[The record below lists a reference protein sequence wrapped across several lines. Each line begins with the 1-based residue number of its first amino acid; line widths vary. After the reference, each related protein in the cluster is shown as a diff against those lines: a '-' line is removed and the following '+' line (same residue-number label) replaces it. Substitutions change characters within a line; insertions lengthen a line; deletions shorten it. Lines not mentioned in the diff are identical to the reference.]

1 MRRPLRSLTQPLP
14 GPDEAELAVA
24 VALAS
29 AVNGHALNGHAGNG
43 ALAVPALKPAEEP
56 ITTGS
61 NAPRAASLTVEQAIG
76 AQIRQHRK
84 KLDITSAELAATA
97 KISPGMVSKI
107 ENGQISSSLSTLT
120 ALASA
125 LNVPISSLFAS
136 YDERRD
142 CSFVKAGQGV
152 VIERR
157 GTKAGHI
164 YELLGHSLG
173 SDMVVE
179 PFLITLTE
187 DAAPYT
193 AFRHSGVE
201 LIYMLTGRVLY
212 RHADQAYE
220 LAPGD
225 TLFFDASAQ
234 HGPEELISVP
244 MTYLSIIVYPKE

>member
-1 MRRPLRSLTQPLP
+1 MRMPLRTLDRPAELR
-14 GPDEAELAVA
+14 GGIEAEPNQVVPAA
-24 VALAS
+24 IK
-29 AVNGHALNGHAGNG
+29 NGQP
-43 ALAVPALKPAEEP
+43 AVPDPRVGAEVA
-56 ITTGS
+56 GS
-61 NAPRAASLTVEQAIG
+61 SASAPRASSVTVEQAIG
-76 AQIRQHRK
+76 AQIRQQRK

-97 KISPGMVSKI
+97 KISPGMISKI

-125 LNVPISSLFAS
+125 LNVPIAALFAG
-136 YDERRD
+136 YDDRRD
-142 CSFVKAGQGV
+142 CSFVKAGQGDIV
-152 VIERR
+152 DRR
-157 GTKAGHI
+157 GTKSGHI

-187 DAAPYT
+187 EATAYS
-193 AFRHSGVE
+193 AFRHAGVE
-201 LIYMLTGRVLY
+201 LIYMLSGSVGY
-212 RHADQAYE
+212 RHADKVYE
-220 LAPGD
+220 LQPGD

>member
-1 MRRPLRSLTQPLP
+1 MRMPLRTLDRPPEIT
-14 GPDEAELAVA
+14 GGIEIELNKAAPAAVK
-24 VALAS
+24 
-29 AVNGHALNGHAGNG
+29 NGQA
-43 ALAVPALKPAEEP
+43 AVPDPRPGEEVVAP
-56 ITTGS
+56 SAG
-61 NAPRAASLTVEQAIG
+61 APRASSVTVEQAIG
-76 AQIRQHRK
+76 AQIRQQRK

-97 KISPGMVSKI
+97 KISPGMISKI

-125 LNVPISSLFAS
+125 LNVPIAALFAG
-136 YDERRD
+136 YDDRRD
-142 CSFVKAGQGV
+142 CSFVKAGQGDV
-152 VIERR
+152 VDRR
-157 GTKAGHI
+157 GTKSGHI

-187 DAAPYT
+187 EATAYS
-193 AFRHSGVE
+193 AFRHAGVE
-201 LIYMLTGRVLY
+201 LIYMLSGSVGY
-212 RHADQAYE
+212 RHADKVYE
-220 LAPGD
+220 LQPGD

>member
-1 MRRPLRSLTQPLP
+1 M
-14 GPDEAELAVA
+14 
-24 VALAS
+24 
-29 AVNGHALNGHAGNG
+29 
-43 ALAVPALKPAEEP
+43 
-56 ITTGS
+56 I
-61 NAPRAASLTVEQAIG
+61 
-76 AQIRQHRK
+76 
-84 KLDITSAELAATA
+84 
-97 KISPGMVSKI
+97 SKI

-125 LNVPISSLFAS
+125 LNVPLSSLFAS

-157 GTKAGHI
+157 GTKSGHI

-193 AFRHSGVE
+193 AFRHAGVE
-201 LIYMLTGRVLY
+201 LIYMLSGAVGY
-212 RHADQAYE
+212 RHADKVYE
-220 LAPGD
+220 LEPGD

-234 HGPEELISVP
+234 HGPESLISVP

>member
-1 MRRPLRSLTQPLP
+1 MRMPLRTLNRP
-14 GPDEAELAVA
+14 PDLAGVIEAEPNEAA
-24 VALAS
+24 PVALKNGQPDAPPP
-29 AVNGHALNGHAGNG
+29 AVT
-43 ALAVPALKPAEEP
+43 EEVV
-56 ITTGS
+56 TTGS
-61 NAPRAASLTVEQAIG
+61 GAPRASSVTVEQAIG

-97 KISPGMVSKI
+97 KISPGMISKI

-125 LNVPISSLFAS
+125 LNVPIAALFAG
-136 YDERRD
+136 YDDRSD

-152 VIERR
+152 VVDRR
-157 GTKAGHI
+157 GTKSGHI

-179 PFLITLTE
+179 PFLITLTGE
-187 DAAPYT
+187 ATAYS
-193 AFRHSGVE
+193 AFRHVGVE
-201 LIYMLTGRVLY
+201 LIYMLSGSVGY
-212 RHADQAYE
+212 RHADKVYE
-220 LAPGD
+220 LHPGD

>member
-1 MRRPLRSLTQPLP
+1 MRMPLRTLNRPPELA
-14 GPDEAELAVA
+14 GVIEAEPNEAA
-24 VALAS
+24 PVALKNGQHVAPPP
-29 AVNGHALNGHAGNG
+29 AVTEE
-43 ALAVPALKPAEEP
+43 AV
-56 ITTGS
+56 TTGS
-61 NAPRAASLTVEQAIG
+61 GAPRASSVTVEQAIG

-97 KISPGMVSKI
+97 KISPGMISKI

-125 LNVPISSLFAS
+125 LNVPIAALFAG
-136 YDERRD
+136 YDDRSD
-142 CSFVKAGQGV
+142 CSFVKAGQGTV
-152 VIERR
+152 VDRR
-157 GTKAGHI
+157 GTKSGHI

-179 PFLITLTE
+179 PFLITLTGE
-187 DAAPYT
+187 ATAYS
-193 AFRHSGVE
+193 AFRHAGVE
-201 LIYMLTGRVLY
+201 LIYMLSGSVGY
-212 RHADQAYE
+212 RHADKVYE
-220 LAPGD
+220 LQPGD